1 MGDRLGQDR
10 ICFQP
15 VHSSPFTL
23 FSLAKWAPL
32 MEEIFSSQAA
42 VLALTGAGA
51 YLKGIFLPPLPPTS
65 HLLKESRARQTDSPT
80 EAHPH

>member
-15 VHSSPFTL
+15 VHSSPFTP
-23 FSLAKWAPL
+23 FPLAEWGPL

-42 VLALTGAGA
+42 GLALTGAGA
-51 YLKGIFLPPLPPTS
+51 YLKGIFLPPLPPTP
-65 HLLKESRARQTDSPT
+65 HLL
-80 EAHPH
+80 